1 MAGRPL
7 IACQHCATLHERVPL
22 APGSVATCVRCGYAL
37 YRVSTIA
44 LNGWIALVVGALL
57 IFAIANY
64 FPIVTLRIGG
74 LTTNASLPG
83 ALYLT
88 WQQGDRVLAVMT
100 GLFSFWMPL
109 TQLLFVLWALLAIR
123 KRRLPDDFAYG
134 LRLLSH
140 AMHWSMVPVLM
151 LGILV
156 ALVKF
161 AGMARVDLGPGIWA
175 FVVLTF
181 LLTGLSRMT
190 ASRLWGL
197 AEEAGLVVRASID
210 ANSNT
215 PITSCLSCG
224 LVQHLPDHEHS
235 GPCKRCG
242 ERLHYRKPDQLS
254 RVWALLAAAWIA
266 YIPANVLPVMRIRTA
281 ASDSEHT
288 ILGGVVELWNYGSWD
303 LALIVFVA
311 SIVVPMTKLL
321 ALMVLM
327 LRRRWRGP
335 IIQRQRTRMYE
346 LVEFIG
352 QWSMLDVFVV
362 ILMGAMLDFPGISQV
377 IPGAAA
383 VSFGLVVILTM
394 LAAMSYDPRS
404 GWDKQREENDGT
416 EQASRV

>member
-1 MAGRPL
+1 MAAHPL

-44 LNGWIALVVGALL
+44 LNGWIALVLGALM

-64 FPIVTLRIGG
+64 FPIVTLSIGG
-74 LTTNASLPG
+74 LATHASLPG

-88 WQQGDRVLAVMT
+88 WHQGHQTLAVMT
-100 GLFSFWMPL
+100 GLFSFWFPL

-123 KRRLPDDFAYG
+123 ARRLPDDFAHG
-134 LRLLSH
+134 LRLLNH
-140 AMHWSMVPVLM
+140 VMHWSMVPVLM

-161 AGMARVDLGPGIWA
+161 AGMAKVQLGPGIWA

-190 ASRLWGL
+190 ARRLWDF
-197 AEEAGLVVRASID
+197 AEDAGLVRQASID
-210 ANSNT
+210 ASQ
-215 PITSCLSCG
+215 PAPVTSCLACG
-224 LVQHLPDHEHS
+224 LVQQLPDHEHS
-235 GPCKRCG
+235 EPCRRCG
-242 ERLHYRKPDQLS
+242 ERLHYRKPDQTS
-254 RVWALLAAAWIA
+254 RVWALLLAAWIA

-288 ILGGVVELWNYGSWD
+288 ILGGVIELWGYGSWD
-303 LALIVFVA
+303 LALIVFIA

-362 ILMGAMLDFPGISQV
+362 ILMAAMLDFPGISQV
-377 IPGAAA
+377 IPGPAA
-383 VSFGLVVILTM
+383 VSFGMVVILTM
-394 LAAMSYDPRS
+394 FAAMSYDPRS
-404 GWDKQREENDGT
+404 GWDKQREEDDGS
-416 EQASRV
+416 EQASTG